1 MFIIETLE
9 IITEFLD
16 RWYVIYLYEL
26 LVKLLFIARLREF
39 LFLSSDVIR
48 EQLTFVIVRGI
59 SIF

>member
-1 MFIIETLE
+1 MIETLL
-9 IITEFLD
+9 IITEFID

-26 LVKLLFIARLREF
+26 VVKLLFIARLCEF
-39 LFLSSDVIR
+39 QFLSSDVIR